1 MLSATAGLAAALAK
15 PARAM
20 DNTKTAAHQE
30 SGTCSTPRSAVTKT
44 QYGPVRGFL
53 DGGVF
58 TFKGIPYGQTT
69 AGENRWLPAK
79 PPAPWTDE
87 FPALAYGANCPQ
99 RLHDWTGSEQTFL
112 QDWDDGWQSEDM
124 LKLNV
129 WTPSLTGKRAVMV
142 YFHGGGFEFGSA
154 YELPSHEGA
163 QMARHHDVVQVSVNH
178 RLNALGFLD
187 LSEVGG
193 EAYAE
198 SANVGLTDLV
208 ASLKWVRDNIAN
220 FGGDPNRVMIYGQSG
235 GGSKVTCLMAMPS
248 AAGLFHCASAQ
259 SGGGIHYPPA
269 DRPYQSRELAKQ
281 MMVELGL
288 GPNDIGGLQKVEW
301 SKLTAA
307 SNAAAIK
314 LNPGTVPGP
323 MGAPRRGADWTATVD
338 GRVLMCRSF
347 ADAVSDISKNV
358 PMLVGSVSEEG
369 MRYLS
374 QPTEEQWHATL
385 ARQYGDA
392 KATALIAAMKKAHP
406 EKSIRTLSYGVGG
419 VSMRNSVQRMVKLK
433 HGQKGAPVYAYHF
446 TWQSPMLEGAGAW
459 HTAELAFC
467 FDNTQRCEQGTGNTP
482 QAQAVARK
490 MATAWANF
498 AKTGNPGQP
507 GLSWEP
513 ADPTRCQTMIF
524 DNECRMVDDPE
535 GEARKILLS

>member
-1 MLSATAGLAAALAK
+1 MA
-15 PARAM
+15 
-20 DNTKTAAHQE
+20 
-30 SGTCSTPRSAVTKT
+30 KT

-53 DGGVF
+53 DAGVY

-79 PPAPWTDE
+79 APVPWKDE
-87 FPALAYGANCPQ
+87 YPALAYGPNNPQ
-99 RLHDWTGSEQTFL
+99 RLHDFTAIEQSFL
-112 QDWDDGWQSEDM
+112 QDWDDGWMSEDM
-124 LKLNV
+124 LKLNI

-163 QMARHHDVVQVSVNH
+163 QMARKHDVVQVSVNH
-178 RLNALGFLD
+178 RLNVLGFLD

-193 EAYAE
+193 EAYAD
-198 SANVGLTDLV
+198 SANASLMDLV
-208 ASLKWVRDNIAN
+208 ASLKWVQDNIVN
-220 FGGDPNRVMIYGQSG
+220 FGGDPDRVMIYGQSG
-235 GGSKVTCLMAMPS
+235 GGSKVTCLMAMP
-248 AAGLFHCASAQ
+248 AAKGLFHRASAQ

-269 DRPYQSRELAKQ
+269 DRPFASRELAKQ
-281 MMVELGL
+281 LMVELGL
-288 GPNDIGGLQKVEW
+288 GPHDVDGLKKVEW
-301 SKLTAA
+301 SKLMTA

-314 LNPGTVPGP
+314 LNPNPVPGP
-323 MGAPRRGADWTATVD
+323 GGVPRRGADWAATVD
-338 GRVLMCRSF
+338 GRTLLCRSF
-347 ADAVSDISKNV
+347 ADAVSDLSKDI
-358 PMLVGSVSEEG
+358 PILIGSVSEEG
-369 MRYLS
+369 MRYVS
-374 QPTEEQWHATL
+374 NPTEAEWHATL

-419 VSMRNSVQRMVKLK
+419 VTMRNNVQRMVKLK
-433 HGQKGAPVYAYHF
+433 YDQKGAPAYAYHF

-459 HTAELAFC
+459 HTSELAFC
-467 FDNTQRCEQGTGNTP
+467 FDNTKRCEQGTGNTP
-482 QAQAVARK
+482 EAQAVAKK

-498 AKTGNPGQP
+498 AKTGNPSQP
-507 GLSWEP
+507 GLQWEP
-513 ADPTRCQTMIF
+513 ADPVRCQTMVF